1 MNGRRHDRG
10 EGHDRRTDLER
21 AALRALLAS
30 FYCDTLPPY
39 LDGGGIL
46 TVRSSKGMKLRAHA
60 YAYASL
66 VAVIALVP
74 FASEECS
81 AFVSVSPSTRCVTG
95 QSRLSLSPSP
105 TSSAASAAADD
116 IDIDAER
123 QTSSTCSLRI
133 PNDVA
138 LPILYESERVIAI
151 NKPHGIPHHDD
162 ADSKTPG
169 ILTVFR
175 HLQSLDA
182 AQSANAIDYKGRVYG
197 VHRLDRVTSGIL
209 LLAKDKETAGLLTK
223 KFRQKDVTKYY
234 FAISSKKPKKKKQ
247 GWVLGDMAK
256 GRRGYWLLQKSTK
269 DPAITRFFTAGL
281 GALADDV
288 VEEWKQLGAD
298 TGGPMPKTAILF
310 RPHTG
315 RTHQLRVAAK
325 SIGLPI
331 LMDPYYGDGTAAAL
345 SSSSSS
351 SKMLLNK
358 GVQRTYLHAAA
369 LHVSL
374 GDDGEGKGDDGGEPG
389 YEDITIWC
397 TPPFEGLWK
406 EEATAQFHDVVTT
419 LMLKNCEC
427 DEIES
432 HLRSTGKY

>member
-1 MNGRRHDRG
+1 MN
-10 EGHDRRTDLER
+10 
-21 AALRALLAS
+21 LRAH
-30 FYCDTLPPY
+30 
-39 LDGGGIL
+39 
-46 TVRSSKGMKLRAHA
+46 AHA

-66 VAVIALVP
+66 VTVIALVP

-81 AFVSVSPSTRCVTG
+81 AFVLVSPLSSSLSVS
-95 QSRLSLSPSP
+95 SLP
-105 TSSAASAAADD
+105 TSSAALAADDID

-123 QTSSTCSLRI
+123 QTNTCSLRI

-138 LPILYESERVIAI
+138 LPVLYESERVIAI

-209 LLAKDKETAGLLTK
+209 LLAKDKETAGLLTR

-234 FAISSKKPKKKKQ
+234 FAISSKKPKKQKQ
-247 GWVLGDMAK
+247 GWVKGDMAK
-256 GRRGYWLLQKSTK
+256 GRRGAWILEKSMK
-269 DPAITRFFTAGL
+269 DPAITHFFTAGL
-281 GALADDV
+281 GTLADDV
-288 VEEWKQLGAD
+288 VEEWKQLGTD

-315 RTHQLRVAAK
+315 RTHQLRVTAK

-351 SKMLLNK
+351 SSMLLNK
-358 GVQRTYLHAAA
+358 GVQRTYLHASA
-369 LHVSL
+369 LHVHL
-374 GDDGEGKGDDGGEPG
+374 GDDGEGKGED
-389 YEDITIWC
+389 EDITIWC
-397 TPPFEGLWK
+397 PPPFQCLWEG
-406 EEATAQFHDVVTT
+406 EATAQFHDVVTT

-427 DEIES
+427 DEI
-432 HLRSTGKY
+432 LRATKY

>member
-1 MNGRRHDRG
+1 MTEAKEEGSVRRQS
-10 EGHDRRTDLER
+10 RRR
-21 AALRALLAS
+21 RRVLLAS
-30 FYCDTLPPY
+30 FFLLHRDNLLH

-46 TVRSSKGMKLRAHA
+46 TVRSSKIMNLRAHAHA

-81 AFVSVSPSTRCVTG
+81 AFVLVSPLSSSLSVS
-95 QSRLSLSPSP
+95 SLP
-105 TSSAASAAADD
+105 TSSAALAADDID

-123 QTSSTCSLRI
+123 QTNTCSLRI

-138 LPILYESERVIAI
+138 LPVLYESERVIAI

-162 ADSKTPG
+162 ADTPG

-209 LLAKDKETAGLLTK
+209 LLAKDKETAGLLTR

-234 FAISSKKPKKKKQ
+234 FAISSKKPKKQKQ
-247 GWVLGDMAK
+247 GWVKGDMAK
-256 GRRGYWLLQKSTK
+256 GRRGAWMLEKSMK

-288 VEEWKQLGAD
+288 VEEWKQLGTD

-315 RTHQLRVAAK
+315 RTHQLRVTAK

-351 SKMLLNK
+351 SSMLLNK
-358 GVQRTYLHAAA
+358 GVQRTYLHASA
-369 LHVSL
+369 LHVHL
-374 GDDGEGKGDDGGEPG
+374 GDDGEGKGED
-389 YEDITIWC
+389 EDITIWC
-397 TPPFEGLWK
+397 PPPFQCLWEG
-406 EEATAQFHDVVTT
+406 EATAQFHDVVTT

-427 DEIES
+427 DEI
-432 HLRSTGKY
+432 LRATKY

>member
-1 MNGRRHDRG
+1 
-10 EGHDRRTDLER
+10 
-21 AALRALLAS
+21 
-30 FYCDTLPPY
+30 
-39 LDGGGIL
+39 
-46 TVRSSKGMKLRAHA
+46 MKLRAHA
-60 YAYASL
+60 HAYASL

-74 FASEECS
+74 FAPEECS
-81 AFVSVSPSTRCVTG
+81 AFVLVSVSS
-95 QSRLSLSPSP
+95 SP
-105 TSSAASAAADD
+105 TSSAASATDD
-116 IDIDAER
+116 IEIDIDAER
-123 QTSSTCSLRI
+123 QTSSTCSLQI
-133 PNDVA
+133 PHDVA

-182 AQSANAIDYKGRVYG
+182 AQCANAIDYKGRVYG

-209 LLAKDKETAGLLTK
+209 LLAKDKETAGLLTR

-234 FAISSKKPKKKKQ
+234 FAISSKKPKKQKQ
-247 GWVLGDMAK
+247 GWVKGDMAK
-256 GRRGYWLLQKSTK
+256 GRRGAWMLQKSTK

-325 SIGLPI
+325 SIGMPI
-331 LMDPYYGDGTAAAL
+331 LLDPYYGDGTAAAL
-345 SSSSSS
+345 SSS
-351 SKMLLNK
+351 NK
-358 GVQRTYLHAAA
+358 GVQRTYLHASA

-374 GDDGEGKGDDGGEPG
+374 GDDGEGKGDDGGEPEG
-389 YEDITIWC
+389 EDITIWC
-397 TPPFEGLWK
+397 PPPFGGLW
-406 EEATAQFHDVVTT
+406 EEDATAQFHDVVTT

-427 DEIES
+427 DEILKAFIFLS
-432 HLRSTGKY
+432 KSSS